1 VGTVISE
8 GCEQCA
14 KGGKMVLFVYGY
26 CDQRDC
32 FYCPLGDN
40 RKNVETVYANERRV
54 ESDEDVLAE
63 AKRMDALG
71 TSITGGEPQ
80 EALDRTCHYLSLL
93 KDEFGEDH
101 HTHLY
106 TGITGGRAN
115 MRRLADAGLDEIRFH
130 PPYELWGDL
139 HGTEWEEILYVA
151 REEGLTPAFEIPGIR
166 AEPEFLEFLDE
177 GAADFCNVNEF
188 EMSDGNY
195 RRMQEAGYELEDGHM
210 SAVDGS
216 REAIL
221 GEMADHPKVYFC
233 TSVFKDAAQ
242 HRNRLK
248 RMAEVVR
255 RPFDEVTDD
264 GTLVYGKAWCG
275 ERRLEAL
282 GVPTEFYAIKS
293 DHVELAWWLLAEMVE
308 EGDVAEGEVVEQY
321 PTVEG
326 TVVERTPLE
335 GDGDAPNVADGPG
348 GESGSGTE
356 SGSGIDAG
364 VVDPGVRSD

>member
-1 VGTVISE
+1 MISK

-32 FYCPLGDN
+32 FYCPLGEN
-40 RKNVETVYANERRV
+40 RKNVTDVYANERRV
-54 ESDEDVLAE
+54 ESDADVIEE
-63 AKRMDALG
+63 AKRMSALG

-80 EALDRTCHYLSLL
+80 EAMAKTTRYLSLL

-115 MRRLADAGLDEIRFH
+115 MRRLSEAGLDEIRFH

-139 HGTEWEEILYVA
+139 HGTEWEDILYVA

-166 AEPEFLEFLDE
+166 AEPEFLDFLDE

-195 RRMQEAGYELEDGHM
+195 RRMQEEGFELQEGHM
-210 SAVDGS
+210 SAVEGS
-216 REAIL
+216 KDDAIL
-221 GEMADHPKVYFC
+221 EEMASHEKVYFC

-248 RMAEVVR
+248 RMARNIR
-255 RPFDEVTDD
+255 RAFDEVTDD
-264 GTLVYGKAWCG
+264 GTLVYGKAFAPAARF
-275 ERRLEAL
+275 ESL
-282 GVPTEFYAIKS
+282 GVPEEFYTVKS
-293 DHVELAWWLLAEMVE
+293 NHVEVAWWLLEEMVE
-308 EGDVAEGEVVEQY
+308 AGDLDRGEIVEQY
-321 PTVEG
+321 PTADG
-326 TVVERTPLE
+326 TVVERTP
-335 GDGDAPNVADGPG
+335 VA
-348 GESGSGTE
+348 
-356 SGSGIDAG
+356 
-364 VVDPGVRSD
+364 